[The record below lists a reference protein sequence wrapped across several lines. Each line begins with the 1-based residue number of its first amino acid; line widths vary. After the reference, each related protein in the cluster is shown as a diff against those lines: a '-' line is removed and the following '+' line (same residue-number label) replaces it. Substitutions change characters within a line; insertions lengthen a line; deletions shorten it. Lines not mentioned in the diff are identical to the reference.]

1 MEYRRFN
8 DTVVIRM
15 DRGEEILATLKTVCE
30 KENVKLATVSAI
42 GATDEF
48 TVGVLDVGSKKYI
61 SNDFKGYYEIV
72 ALGGNVNTKNGEYYA
87 HLHMCA
93 ADKNG
98 VAVGG
103 HLNRAVISAT
113 CEMFVNILDGS
124 VDRKVDEV
132 TGLNI
137 FDFNK

>member
-8 DTVVIRM
+8 DTLVIRM

-72 ALGGNVNTKNGEYYA
+72 ALGGNVNTRNGEYYA

-98 VAVGG
+98 VAAGG

-113 CEMFVNILDGS
+113 CEMFVRVIDAKIEREFNE
-124 VDRKVDEV
+124 EV
-132 TGLNI
+132 GLNL
-137 FDFNK
+137 FKFE